1 MAVYYPILSSEPV
14 GCCVGKG
21 LVISWS
27 RRMSQQK
34 EVMTDRLVS
43 VISSIQR
50 ERRSGVLTVKRG
62 EGIFLEEGTIV
73 FANGQISQ
81 ANVGRLR
88 DSAARNWLSTWESCR
103 FLFVPTSSESGVHD
117 SQASLPA
124 QGRATSPSML
134 GPPPHITNTKG
145 PDPQT
150 PMPSSLEGQ
159 EGSGLAG
166 DRETIG
172 KNGRVDTPASAAPY
186 PTLQH
191 DAALRLIEQQGLSR
205 VHRQLFYLIDGRRS
219 IVDLVRLTGKRGSEL
234 YKLLGDLERAQV
246 IRIK

>member
-1 MAVYYPILSSEPV
+1 
-14 GCCVGKG
+14 
-21 LVISWS
+21 
-27 RRMSQQK
+27 MSQQK
-34 EVMTDRLVS
+34 EMMTDRLVS

-50 ERRSGVLTVKRG
+50 ERRSGVLLVKRG
-62 EGIFLEEGTIV
+62 EGIFLEEGTIA

-103 FLFVPTSSESGVHD
+103 FLFVPASSESGVHH

-124 QGRATSPSML
+124 QGRATSPSAL

-172 KNGRVDTPASAAPY
+172 KNGRIDTPASAAPY
-186 PTLQH
+186 PTKQH

>member
-1 MAVYYPILSSEPV
+1 
-14 GCCVGKG
+14 
-21 LVISWS
+21 
-27 RRMSQQK
+27 MSQQK
-34 EVMTDRLVS
+34 EMMTDRLVS

-117 SQASLPA
+117 FRASLPA
-124 QGRATSPSML
+124 QGRATSPSAL
-134 GPPPHITNTKG
+134 GPPPHITNSKG

-159 EGSGLAG
+159 EGSGLVG

-172 KNGRVDTPASAAPY
+172 KNERIDTPASAAPY
-186 PTLQH
+186 PTKQH

-234 YKLLGDLERAQV
+234 YKLLADLERAQV

>member
-1 MAVYYPILSSEPV
+1 
-14 GCCVGKG
+14 
-21 LVISWS
+21 
-27 RRMSQQK
+27 MSQQK

-159 EGSGLAG
+159 AGSGLAG

-172 KNGRVDTPASAAPY
+172 KNGRIDTPASAAPY
-186 PTLQH
+186 PTKQH

>member
-1 MAVYYPILSSEPV
+1 
-14 GCCVGKG
+14 
-21 LVISWS
+21 
-27 RRMSQQK
+27 MSQQQ
-34 EVMTDRLVS
+34 EMMTDRLVS

-81 ANVGRLR
+81 ASVGRLR

-117 SQASLPA
+117 SQPSLPA
-124 QGRATSPSML
+124 KGRATSL
-134 GPPPHITNTKG
+134 QGLRPPPHMTNTRRPG
-145 PDPQT
+145 PQT

-159 EGSGLAG
+159 EGPRLAG
-166 DRETIG
+166 ERETIE
-172 KNGRVDTPASAAPY
+172 KNGRIDTPASAAPY

-205 VHRQLFYLIDGRRS
+205 VHRQLFYLIDGHRS

-234 YKLLGDLERAQV
+234 YKLLGDLERAHV

>member
-1 MAVYYPILSSEPV
+1 
-14 GCCVGKG
+14 
-21 LVISWS
+21 
-27 RRMSQQK
+27 MSQQK
-34 EVMTDRLVS
+34 EMMTDRLVG

-50 ERRSGVLTVKRG
+50 ERRSGVLTVNRG

-81 ANVGRLR
+81 ASVGRLR

-117 SQASLPA
+117 SQPSLPA
-124 QGRATSPSML
+124 QGHAASPSAL
-134 GPPPHITNTKG
+134 GPPPRMTDTRW

-159 EGSGLAG
+159 EGPGLAG
-166 DRETIG
+166 DRERIG
-172 KNGRVDTPASAAPY
+172 KNGRLDTPASAAPY
-186 PTLQH
+186 PIQQH
-191 DAALRLIEQQGLSR
+191 DPALRLIEQQGLSR

-219 IVDLVRLTGKRGSEL
+219 IVDLVRLTGKRGNEL
-234 YKLLGDLERAQV
+234 YKLLGDLERAHV

>member
-1 MAVYYPILSSEPV
+1 
-14 GCCVGKG
+14 
-21 LVISWS
+21 
-27 RRMSQQK
+27 MSQQK

-103 FLFVPTSSESGVHD
+103 FLFVPTSSESGVRD
-117 SQASLPA
+117 SQSSLPA
-124 QGRATSPSML
+124 QGRATSPSAL
-134 GPPPHITNTKG
+134 GPSPHMTNTKG

-172 KNGRVDTPASAAPY
+172 KNGRIDTPASAAPY
-186 PTLQH
+186 PTKQH